1 MNTMSTPHFL
11 ITEHFKSSSSKQSED
26 GNLEDLRKKLFEK
39 GVLSKDYIDCG
50 LMLLYHKYDS
60 PVTTELERETR
71 SLVIDR
77 NTLQIKA
84 YSCETPRLNKEGMEY
99 LVQTLS
105 SHQIINP
112 CYEGSLLSVFN
123 HNSKWYV
130 STRRCLHS
138 QESIF
143 THSEQ
148 PNQTHPSHY
157 TLFESVLKQVGYANF
172 EEFSAK
178 LVPTNSYYFV
188 LIHHQNKHVIDY
200 TKQFGENYGR
210 VCLITVRDS
219 DMRELDIYG
228 NPVDFASY
236 DDGLIFVPKKL
247 ESIDEFASAN
257 KCVKYSDTPECEGV
271 VVRVWD
277 DKMCKYHLVKLQN
290 VNYQFGLVLGVERNM
305 FKGLLYLYQNDKL
318 TEYFQNPTTHHIKKV
333 VNPLNT
339 SESYDIIGMV
349 DAVFKVC
356 TSELLEL
363 FKLLWSLKTGK
374 QQNKELYDMLPK
386 EYKDVMF
393 AIKGIYYKKKSQL
406 YSGPNTTPQ
415 NWTPEQIKN
424 THLKINDI
432 YNYLKMLPTETLVAF
447 LRMRKLM
454 FNWVKNSPKNPVLS
468 NFGFVGAHCDKVHSK
483 LCAIFTGKLHPTITP
498 NDIPPQKESHG
509 LQEVVIVV

>member
-1 MNTMSTPHFL
+1 MNTMSTPQFL
-11 ITEHFKSSSSKQSED
+11 ITEHFKSSSSGQSGD
-26 GNLEDLRKKLFEK
+26 INLEDLRKKLFEK
-39 GVLSKDYIDCG
+39 GVLSKDYIDSG

-60 PVTTELERETR
+60 PVTTELERESR

-77 NTLQIKA
+77 NTFKIKA

-99 LVQTLS
+99 LVQTQS

-130 STRRCLHS
+130 STRRCLNS

-148 PNQTHPSHY
+148 TQQTQPSHY
-157 TLFESVLKQVGYANF
+157 TLFENVLKQAGYADF
-172 EEFSAK
+172 EEFSTK
-178 LVPTNSYYFV
+178 LSPLNSYYFV
-188 LIHHQNKHVIDY
+188 LIHHQNKHIIDY

-210 VCLITVRDS
+210 VCLVTVRDS
-219 DMRELDIYG
+219 EMRELDLYVDQ
-228 NPVDFASY
+228 VDFASY

-247 ESIDEFASAN
+247 ESIDEFASVN
-257 KCVKYSDTPECEGV
+257 KCAKYTETPESEGV

-277 DKMCKYHLVKLQN
+277 DKMHKYHLVKLQN
-290 VNYQFGLVLGVERNM
+290 VNYQFGLVLGADRNM
-305 FKGLLYLYQNDKL
+305 FKGLLYLYQNGKL
-318 TEYFQNPTTHHIKKV
+318 IEYFQNSNTQHIKKI
-333 VNPLNT
+333 VNPLNA
-339 SESYDIIGMV
+339 SESYDTIGMV

-374 QQNKELYDMLPK
+374 HQNKELYDILPK

-393 AIKGIYYKKKSQL
+393 AIKGLYYKKKAQL
-406 YSGPNTTPQ
+406 YSGQNNVPH

-432 YNYLKMLPTETLVAF
+432 YNYLKLLPTETLVAF

-454 FNWVKNSPKNPVLS
+454 FNWVKNSPTNSVLS
-468 NFGFVGAHCDKVHSK
+468 NFRFVSGHCDNVHVK
-483 LCAIFTGKLHPTITP
+483 LCAIFTSKLHPTITP
-498 NDIPPQKESHG
+498 NDVPPQKESH
-509 LQEVVIVV
+509 EVVIVV